1 MLLKLCRNSIRLK
14 KYGKLHRTLFKHG
27 IRIELYI
34 GDGIE
39 MYYPYVYKPV
49 LTLQLFDNENLV
61 ILDEH
66 EPKLKDESQIIKK
79 IRRIAKSLNY
89 KVVQINELPHGI
101 GYVRLDPGESLLA
114 HRKNGNW
121 SELLH
126 FRLFCNSNKMTTVI
140 TPKAIA
146 IAEIVELL

>member
-89 KVVQINELPHGI
+89 KVVQINELPHCI
-101 GYVRLDPGESLLA
+101 GYVRLDLGESPLA
-114 HRKNGNW
+114 HRKKGIGQN
-121 SELLH
+121 
-126 FRLFCNSNKMTTVI
+126 FCTFVFFVT
-140 TPKAIA
+140 AIK
-146 IAEIVELL
+146 